1 MLYKCMGLALGVLC
15 ANHVVA
21 ADVHYNMVNLQDAA
35 QVQVSQNQ
43 LTVVLAI
50 ESKADQ
56 RDAASRDNTLKLNRV
71 LQAIQ
76 AQGVKGQLLNRAV
89 NQQYEYTNQ
98 SHQARGW
105 LDVAQVQVYSEDSAK
120 INQLV
125 ALVQK
130 DARLESQQ
138 YGLTNALKRQY
149 VLQATDEAVANF
161 QQQAQQITQS
171 LGGKRY
177 RIVELNINEAGQYE
191 MQPRVMMAKSAM
203 AADAAPVAMDMPGE
217 TSIRVQVSGKI
228 QIH

>member
-1 MLYKCMGLALGVLC
+1 MLYKYMGLALGALC
-15 ANHVVA
+15 ASHVFA

-50 ESKADQ
+50 ESKANE
-56 RDAASRDNTLKLNRV
+56 RDAASGDNTLKLNRV
-71 LQAIQ
+71 WQAIQ
-76 AQGVKGQLLNRAV
+76 AQGVKGTLLNRAV

-105 LDVAQVQVYSEDSAK
+105 MDVAQVQVYSEDSAK

-125 ALVQK
+125 ASVQK

-149 VLQATDEAVANF
+149 VLQATEEAVANF
-161 QQQAQQITQS
+161 QQQAQQVTQS

-177 RIVELNINEAGQYE
+177 RIVELNIGEAGQYE

-203 AADAAPVAMDMPGE
+203 AADSAPVAMDMPGE
-217 TSIRVQVSGKI
+217 TNIRVQVSGKI

>member
-1 MLYKCMGLALGVLC
+1 MFYKCMGLTLSLLC
-15 ANHVVA
+15 ANHVLA

-76 AQGVKGQLLNRAV
+76 AQGVKGELLNRSV

-105 LDVAQVQVYSEDSAK
+105 MDVAKVQIYSEDSAK

-125 ALVQK
+125 AAVQK
-130 DARLESQQ
+130 EARLESQQ
-138 YGLTNALKRQY
+138 YGLTTALKRQY
-149 VLQATDEAVANF
+149 VLQATEEAVANF
-161 QQQAQQITQS
+161 QQQAQQVTQN

-177 RIVELNINEAGQYE
+177 RIVELNIGEAGQYE
-191 MQPRVMMAKSAM
+191 MQPRMMMAKGAM

>member
-1 MLYKCMGLALGVLC
+1 MGLTLSLLC
-15 ANHVVA
+15 ANHVLA

-76 AQGVKGQLLNRAV
+76 AQGVKGELLNRSV

-105 LDVAQVQVYSEDSAK
+105 MDVAKVQIYSEDSAK

-125 ALVQK
+125 AAVQK
-130 DARLESQQ
+130 EARLESQQ
-138 YGLTNALKRQY
+138 YGLTTALKRQY
-149 VLQATDEAVANF
+149 VLQATEEAVANF
-161 QQQAQQITQS
+161 QQQAQQVTQN

-177 RIVELNINEAGQYE
+177 RIVELNIGEAGQYE
-191 MQPRVMMAKSAM
+191 MQPRMMMAKGAM